1 MYELNLILE
10 SLHLSNKDSWEQTR
24 MISYIIAQSNSS
36 KTLKLTDIMKF
47 EWDEQTDN
55 EDTKITKEDIERIK
69 QKSSEYLK
77 YLNNE
82 SSTIQP

>member
-1 MYELNLILE
+1 MYELSVILE
-10 SLHLSNKDSWEQTR
+10 SLHLRQRDSWEQTR

-47 EWDEQTDN
+47 EWDQETEDN
-55 EDTKITKEDIERIK
+55 DTKITKEDIERIK
-69 QKSSEYLK
+69 QKSNEYLK

-82 SSTIQP
+82 SNTI